1 MLDKIGKYKI
11 SRKIGRGAMGEVFE
25 AHDPVLNRKV
35 AIKTISG
42 DMGGDSSLRK
52 RFERE
57 AQSAAQLSHPNIITV
72 YDFGQEHE
80 LLYMAMELLEGKDL
94 KHAVAKGSISSLEQ
108 KIRILE
114 QICDGM
120 EVAHSQG
127 IIHRDLKPANIHLQP
142 DGQVKI
148 MDFGLARLSGSE
160 MTRTGMVMGT
170 PNYMA
175 PEQVRGER
183 ADSRSDIFA
192 LGCVFY
198 EVLAGRKPFDADSMH
213 AVLFKVMQEAPIPL
227 RELARDVPVALI
239 QVVER
244 ALAKDPALRFQNAG
258 ELRLALRAASEAVAA
273 GRGFE
278 PLPGLELPDPG
289 ALGAPVGLD
298 GSVAGPAGGGS
309 MWSGSSSGSSSGS
322 GSGSGGASQRSRSGS
337 GAVSQRSASVSLP
350 GASSNA
356 PWYFLAVLVT
366 LAVAGVLYF
375 ALRGGGEGRPDPVRA
390 QLADTQAGL
399 GQRRL
404 DAGEYRAALDNAGK
418 ALELVPGHAEA
429 QAVRDAAQAIVDKV
443 DAATA
448 ALATARSDGNAA
460 AAATALWELMQA
472 DPDHAEV
479 ADLEPA
485 GEAPFQSRVAEA
497 RAAMTRAR
505 EAASGASSLPAYRE
519 GVSLEQQAEEHIAAR
534 RFGSGV
540 LDLLRSR
547 DRFERARRSAR

>member
-1 MLDKIGKYKI
+1 MLEKIGKYKI

-42 DMGGDSSLRK
+42 DMGGDASLRK

-72 YDFGQEHE
+72 YDFGQEGE

-94 KHAVAKGSISSLEQ
+94 KHAVAKGTIRSLDQ

-227 RELARDVPVALI
+227 RELARDAPVVLI
-239 QVVER
+239 QVIER
-244 ALAKDPALRFQNAG
+244 ALAKDPTLRFQNAG

-278 PLPGLELPDPG
+278 PMPGLELPDPG
-289 ALGAPVGLD
+289 ALGAPVGAD
-298 GSVAGPAGGGS
+298 ASVAGGGPGGGS
-309 MWSGSSSGSSSGS
+309 MWSGSSSGSVSGS
-322 GSGSGGASQRSRSGS
+322 GSASASASASRRSAS
-337 GAVSQRSASVSLP
+337 VSQRSASVSIP
-350 GASSNA
+350 GNSSSA
-356 PWYFLAVLVT
+356 VKWIVAIAVLVALGLGIT
-366 LAVAGVLYF
+366 FYAV
-375 ALRGGGEGRPDPVRA
+375 GGGEAKPDNMALV
-390 QLADTQAGL
+390 LAGTQTELA
-399 GQRRL
+399 QRRL
-404 DAGEYRAALDNAGK
+404 DAGDYRAALQNAAR
-418 ALELVPGHAEA
+418 ALQVVPGHAEA
-429 QAVRDAAQAIVDKV
+429 AAVRDAAQAIVDKV
-443 DAATA
+443 DAAVAALTA
-448 ALATARSDGNAA
+448 ARSAGDAA
-460 AAATALWELMQA
+460 GAATALWELMLV

-479 ADLEPA
+479 ANLEPA
-485 GEAPFQSRVAEA
+485 GEAAFQPRVEAA
-497 RAAMTRAR
+497 RAAV
-505 EAASGASSLPAYRE
+505 EAARQAASKGANLPVYKEA
-519 GVSLEQQAEEHIAAR
+519 VSLAERGEADIQAKR
-534 RFGSGV
+534 YGSGV
-540 LDLLRSR
+540 RTLLRSR
-547 DRFERARRSAR
+547 SRFERAQRAAS